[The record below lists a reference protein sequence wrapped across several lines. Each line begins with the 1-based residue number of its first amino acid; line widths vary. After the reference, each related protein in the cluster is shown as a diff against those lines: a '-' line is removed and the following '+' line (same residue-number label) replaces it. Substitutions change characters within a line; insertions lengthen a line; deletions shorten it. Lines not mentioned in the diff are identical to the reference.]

1 VGATFRVALLSDH
14 GGQHFHA
21 DKKEVGKGNLVVP
34 RRDKAGWSSGEANRL
49 K

>member
-34 RRDKAGWSSGEANRL
+34 GEEKL
-49 K
+49 DGVQVKQIG